1 MKLARTIGCTLLVL
15 ALSAA
20 GAFAQERSRVAV
32 LDFEFASIQRWWEGN
47 WDIGSGI
54 ADMVVDELV
63 NEGTYSVIERT
74 RLDAILA
81 EQDFSNSDRADPLS
95 AAAIGRIL
103 GVDAIVIGSVTQF
116 GVERDGRS
124 VGGLG
129 RLTRGLVNR
138 VGQSR
143 GKAAVQLTARMVN
156 TDTAEILV
164 AGEGEGR
171 SDRSG
176 LLLAAGGRGPLG
188 WASLSMTSS
197 DFRETILG
205 EATESAIGQ
214 LTGQLVRSADRITA
228 RVVPVSGLVADVA
241 GASLVLN
248 VGSAAG
254 VKVGD
259 TLRILRVTRTV
270 TDPATGAVL
279 REITQELGQVRI
291 DDVDAGSS
299 LGTVITGSG
308 IQVGDRVRN

>member
-1 MKLARTIGCTLLVL
+1 MKLKKTIGCNLL
-15 ALSAA
+15 ALSLVSA
-20 GAFAQERSRVAV
+20 GAFAQDRSRVAV
-32 LDFEFASIQRWWEGN
+32 LDFEFASIQRWWEGD
-47 WDIGSGI
+47 WDIGGGI
-54 ADMVVDELV
+54 ADMIVEELV
-63 NEGTYSVIERT
+63 KDGTYSVIERT

-116 GVERDGRS
+116 GMEREGRS

-138 VGQSR
+138 VGQQR

-164 AGEGEGR
+164 SGEGEGT

-176 LLLAAGGRGPLG
+176 LLLAAGGGTPLG

-197 DFRETILG
+197 DYRETILG
-205 EATESAIGQ
+205 EATEAAVGDLS
-214 LTGQLVRSADRITA
+214 GQLVRSSNRISA
-228 RVVPVSGLVADVA
+228 RVVPVSGLVADVD
-241 GASLVLN
+241 GATLVLN

-259 TLRILRVTRTV
+259 TLRILRVTRTI

-291 DDVDAGSS
+291 DDVDEVSS

-308 IQVGDRVRN
+308 AQVGDRVRN

>member
-1 MKLARTIGCTLLVL
+1 MKLAKTIGTVLL
-15 ALSAA
+15 ALALCAA

-54 ADMVVDELV
+54 ADMIVDELV
-63 NEGTYSVIERT
+63 NDGTYSVIERT

-81 EQDFSNSDRADPLS
+81 EQDFSGSDRADPLS

-164 AGEGEGR
+164 SGEGEGR

-214 LTGQLVRSADRITA
+214 LTGQLVRSADRISA

-241 GASLVLN
+241 GATLVLN

-291 DDVDAGSS
+291 DDVDADSS

>member
-1 MKLARTIGCTLLVL
+1 MKLTKTIGCTLL
-15 ALSAA
+15 ALSLASA
-20 GAFAQERSRVAV
+20 GAFAQQRSRVAV

-47 WDIGSGI
+47 WDIGGGI
-54 ADMVVDELV
+54 ADMIVEELV
-63 NEGTYSVIERT
+63 KDGTYSVIERT

-116 GVERDGRS
+116 GMEREGRS

-138 VGQSR
+138 VGQQR

-156 TDTAEILV
+156 TDTAEIL
-164 AGEGEGR
+164 ASGEDEGR

-176 LLLAAGGRGPLG
+176 LLLAAGGGTPLG

-197 DFRETILG
+197 SYRETILG
-205 EATESAIGQ
+205 EATEAAVGQ
-214 LTGQLVRSADRITA
+214 LSEQLAGSADRITA
-228 RVVPVSGLVADVA
+228 RVVSVSGLVADVD
-241 GASLVLN
+241 GATLVLN

-308 IQVGDRVRN
+308 IEVGDRVRN